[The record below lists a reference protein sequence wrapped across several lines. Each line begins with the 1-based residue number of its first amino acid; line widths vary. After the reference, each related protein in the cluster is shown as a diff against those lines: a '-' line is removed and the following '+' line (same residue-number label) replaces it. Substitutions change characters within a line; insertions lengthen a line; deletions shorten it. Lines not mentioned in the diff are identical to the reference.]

1 MIPLAILAADR
12 NLNAPANLETIPDAY
27 DVKAV
32 PDWHGLSDAEL
43 LDLCRSA
50 EVVVTGRRSPRL
62 PQALIDEVGRLR
74 WVCHLYGTVR
84 HLVRREHIE
93 AGITVTNWG
102 DSQRPVAEGTVA
114 LLLAQ
119 LRQIVA
125 LDRYCRTG
133 VDERAWQDYNPN
145 LRNLRVGLYGF
156 GPIGRQVGEMLHAL
170 QAKLAIYDPYAEE
183 VWEGVEVC
191 DSLEELFD
199 TSQAVCVLC
208 GLNRQTENSVTRELM
223 LRLPQGGVLIN
234 TARGPIVDEEA
245 AAELAGEGRIIV
257 GADVICDEGDWPSSP
272 LAKVPNT
279 ALTHHVVGPGKGYTP
294 GREPIRPLP
303 EYVTENLQRYL
314 DGRDLTYTIS
324 PEQYDL
330 KT

>member
-1 MIPLAILAADR
+1 MIPLVLLAEDR
-12 NLNAPANLETIPDAY
+12 GLNAYQNIEAIPDGY
-27 DVKAV
+27 HVQPV
-32 PDWHGLSDAEL
+32 PDWRGLPEPEL
-43 LDLCRSA
+43 LKLCRSA
-50 EVVVTGRRSPRL
+50 EVIVTARRSPRM
-62 PQALIDEVGRLR
+62 PDALIDEPGRLR

-119 LRQIVA
+119 LKQIVA

-133 VDERAWQDYNPN
+133 VDERAWQDYSPN
-145 LRNLRVGLYGF
+145 LRNMRVGLYGF

-170 QAKLAIYDPYAEE
+170 EAKLVVYDPYAEE
-183 VWEGVEVC
+183 MWHGVQRC

-199 TSQAVCVLC
+199 SCQAVCVLC
-208 GLNRQTENSVTRELM
+208 GLNDQTENSVTRDLM
-223 LRLPQGGVLIN
+223 LRLPQGGVLVN
-234 TARGPIVDEEA
+234 TARGGIVDEEA
-245 AAELAGEGRIIV
+245 AAELAGQGRIIV
-257 GADVICDEGDWPSSP
+257 GADVIRNERDWPGSP

-279 ALTHHVVGPGKGYTP
+279 TLTHHVVGPGKGYTP
-294 GREPIRPLP
+294 GREPVRPLP
-303 EYVTENLQRYL
+303 EYVTENMQRYL
-314 DGRDLTYTIS
+314 DGRPLIYTIS
-324 PEQYDL
+324 AEQYDL